1 MGLRVYTVH
10 LPPSSVDDGMPVLVK
25 EGFSWPALVF
35 GILWT
40 LWHRLWIESAALLAL
55 FLALGIILG
64 YADPGEPIESVI
76 MLAVAVLIGAA
87 AADWRRQS
95 LQRRGY
101 REGGVVSGPDMESA
115 LRRFLDLRAIESQ
128 TARNIAPSATTP
140 VVPPLSPST
149 TGSAGAGSIAGWY
162 ASAFQPAMI
171 GERDMAA
178 EPAADHRS
186 TDSRSPDDRTR
197 G

>member
-25 EGFSWPALVF
+25 EGFSWPALVL

-55 FLALGIILG
+55 FLALGIILD

-128 TARNIAPSATTP
+128 TARTIASAGTTP
-140 VVPPLSPST
+140 VVPPLSPSP
-149 TGSAGAGSIAGWY
+149 GSAGAGSIAGWY

-171 GERDMAA
+171 GERGMADD
-178 EPAADHRS
+178 PAVDHRS
-186 TDSRSPDDRTR
+186 TDNRPPDSRTH